1 MHTSAELRPG
11 NRSPAPQTDRSRAWQ
26 QKKKDMKEE
35 REKKKR
41 DWIQEELKMR
51 MMKKRMARKK
61 KELQDEAEKRKND
74 KENR

>member
-1 MHTSAELRPG
+1 
-11 NRSPAPQTDRSRAWQ
+11 
-26 QKKKDMKEE
+26 MKEE